1 MTRFTLTHFDGE
13 PRDPSFVDRVVR
25 SVRDLSDADLAEY
38 CRYWTWRVNRFKAAG
53 RGWDA
58 WKASIRLSSGY
69 AEVEGRHLDR
79 EALAASISMAL
90 ITGGATQGAT
100 GILRRHSSGPVTQ
113 VSRYVE
119 ACFALNLDAVR
130 AEYASRIAT
139 APTRAQPYIVEHNI
153 SGRAAESTRLEEL
166 LAHRMFLEQT
176 VLVVPDWPPVQVVD
190 FQTPLK
196 AKQTDKHGKVD
207 LLAAGVGLTV
217 IELKVLRG
225 TQDADTPLNALLEA
239 VGYCAIV
246 EANQERIVDE
256 LRARGHTVAPGG
268 VSALVLA
275 PDDYWARWDRTRTK
289 QPWRKALSVAVDVI
303 IDATGLPVGFG
314 SFDVDE
320 VGATLEV
327 TDPLE

>member
-1 MTRFTLTHFDGE
+1 MTIDF
-13 PRDPSFVDRVVR
+13 
-25 SVRDLSDADLAEY
+25 
-38 CRYWTWRVNRFKAAG
+38 
-53 RGWDA
+53 
-58 WKASIRLSSGY
+58 I
-69 AEVEGRHLDR
+69 
-79 EALAASISMAL
+79 
-90 ITGGATQGAT
+90 
-100 GILRRHSSGPVTQ
+100 RRHGSGPVAH
-113 VSRYVE
+113 VSGYVD
-119 ACFALNLDAVR
+119 ACHSLNAGSIR
-130 AEYASRIAT
+130 AEYETLRLS
-139 APTRAQPYIVEHNI
+139 APTRVQPYIVEHNI
-153 SGRAAESTRLEEL
+153 SGRTAESTRLEEL

-176 VLVVPDWPPVQVVD
+176 VLMVPTWPPVQVVD

-207 LLAAGVGLTV
+207 LLGAGVGLTI

-225 TQDADTPLNALLEA
+225 TQDADTPLNALSEA

-303 IDATGLPVGFG
+303 SDATGLLVGFG

-327 TDPLE
+327 TDPLG